1 MTPYQ
6 QLFDVKK
13 KIETATPEQMA
24 LLQKKAQEQQKKS
37 VEVENQNWWKK
48 RTKLEKG
55 LIIGG
60 SVLIIVGAICLF
72 KRRKK

>member
-60 SVLIIVGAICLF
+60 SVLIVVGAIYLF
-72 KRRKK
+72 TRRKK

>member
-60 SVLIIVGAICLF
+60 SVLIVFGAIYLF
-72 KRRKK
+72 EFSIW